1 MFNKADDRPGVRK
14 PAEAV
19 GDGANKLAGIC
30 SNGAARPVADC
41 VGDELTEVLR
51 EVLTE

>member
-1 MFNKADDRPGVRK
+1 MFNKAVDRPGVRK

-30 SNGAARPVADC
+30 SSPVADC

-51 EVLTE
+51 EVLTD